1 MLAKLQQI
9 QDKYL
14 AMEARM
20 ADPSVLSD
28 PAAYSALMRE
38 YKKLTPIMEA
48 YAAYLRAERDVTD
61 ALELIE
67 IGDAEMK
74 ELAQEELAQAKQTK
88 AHLEDELRLLLRP
101 RNPNEGKNLI
111 VEIRACAGGEEAAL
125 FAGVLYRMYCMYC
138 AKQGFDLSPIHS
150 NPTDL
155 GGFREITFMVK
166 GDEAWSHFRFESGV
180 HRVQRVPETESQGR
194 IQTSTASVAVLTEA
208 DEVEVE
214 IKDSDLIFESC
225 KSSGAGGQHI
235 NKTES
240 AVRLT
245 HKPSGIVIECDQERS
260 QFQNK
265 AKALMLLRTMLYD
278 QKCREQ
284 NEKIAADRK
293 GQVGSGDRSEK
304 IRTYN
309 YPQSRVTDH
318 RIGVSVFNIDAF
330 VDGDMT
336 PIIEPLMTAQA
347 ALDLQNSDNA

>member
-1 MLAKLQQI
+1 MLQRLQELY
-9 QDKYL
+9 DKYL

-28 PAAYSALMRE
+28 PGAYSALMRE

-48 YAAYLRAERDVTD
+48 YTAYLQADRNLAD
-61 ALELIE
+61 ALELADS
-67 IGDAEMK
+67 GDPELR
-74 ELAQEELAQAKQTK
+74 ELAQEELADAKMQK
-88 AHLEDELRLLLRP
+88 AMLEDQLKLLLRP

-138 AKQGFDLSPIHS
+138 AKQGFDLSPIHA

-155 GGFREITFMVK
+155 GGYREITFMVK
-166 GDEAWSHFRFESGV
+166 GAEAWSHFRFESGV

-214 IKDSDLIFESC
+214 IKDSDLVFESC

-265 AKALMLLRTMLYD
+265 ARALMLLRTMLYD

-293 GQVGSGDRSEK
+293 GQVGTGDRSEK

-336 PIIEPLMTAQA
+336 PIIEPLMNAQA
-347 ALDLQNSDNA
+347 ALDLQNSQG

>member
-1 MLAKLQQI
+1 M
-9 QDKYL
+9 
-14 AMEARM
+14 AMEAKM
-20 ADPSVLSD
+20 ADPGVLSD
-28 PAAYSALMRE
+28 PTAYSALMRD
-38 YKKLTPIMEA
+38 YKKLTPIIET
-48 YAAYLRAERDVTD
+48 YTAYLRADRDVND

-67 IGDAEMK
+67 SGDAEMK
-74 ELAQEELAQAKQTK
+74 ALAQEELAEAKQKK
-88 AHLEDELRLLLRP
+88 AVLEDELKLLLRP

-166 GDEAWSHFRFESGV
+166 GEEAWSHFRFESGV

-214 IKDSDLIFESC
+214 IKDSDLVFESC

-330 VDGDMT
+330 VDGDMG
-336 PIIEPLMTAQA
+336 PIIGPLMTAQA
-347 ALDLQNSDNA
+347 ALDLQNNN

>member
-1 MLAKLQQI
+1 MLHKLEQTR
-9 QDKYL
+9 DKYL

-48 YAAYLRAERDVTD
+48 YEAYMRAEQNVQD
-61 ALELIE
+61 ALELLDM
-67 IGDAEMK
+67 GDPELKEM
-74 ELAQEELAQAKQTK
+74 AQEELADAKQTK
-88 AHLEDELRLLLRP
+88 AALEQQLKLLLRP
-101 RNPNEGKNLI
+101 RNPNEGKNLV

-138 AKQGFDLSPIHS
+138 AKQGFDLSPLHA

-155 GGFREITFMVK
+155 GGYREITFTVK
-166 GDEAWSHFRFESGV
+166 GEEAWSHFRFESGV

-214 IKDSDLIFESC
+214 IKDSDLVYESC

-245 HKPSGIVIECDQERS
+245 HKPTGIVIECDQERS

-347 ALDLQNSDNA
+347 ALDLQNSEQ

>member
-1 MLAKLQQI
+1 
-9 QDKYL
+9 
-14 AMEARM
+14 M

-38 YKKLTPIMEA
+38 YKKLTPMMEA
-48 YAAYLRAERDVTD
+48 YEAYMRAEQNVQD
-61 ALELIE
+61 ALELLDM
-67 IGDAEMK
+67 GDPELKEM
-74 ELAQEELAQAKQTK
+74 AQEELADAKQTK
-88 AHLEDELRLLLRP
+88 AALEQQLKLLLRP
-101 RNPNEGKNLI
+101 RNPNEGKNLV

-138 AKQGFDLSPIHS
+138 AKQGFDLSPLHA

-155 GGFREITFMVK
+155 GGYREITFTVK
-166 GDEAWSHFRFESGV
+166 GEEAWSHFRFESGV

-214 IKDSDLIFESC
+214 IKDCDLVYESC

-245 HKPSGIVIECDQERS
+245 HKPTGIVIECDQERS

-347 ALDLQNSDNA
+347 ALDLQNSEQ

>member
-1 MLAKLQQI
+1 MLHKLEQTR
-9 QDKYL
+9 DKYL

-48 YAAYLRAERDVTD
+48 YEAYMRAEQNVQD
-61 ALELIE
+61 ALELLDM
-67 IGDAEMK
+67 GDPELKEM
-74 ELAQEELAQAKQTK
+74 AQEELADAKQTK
-88 AHLEDELRLLLRP
+88 AALEQQLKLLLRP
-101 RNPNEGKNLI
+101 RNPNEGKNLV

-138 AKQGFDLSPIHS
+138 AKQGFDLSPLHA

-155 GGFREITFMVK
+155 GGYREITFTVK
-166 GDEAWSHFRFESGV
+166 GEEAWSHFRFESGV

-214 IKDSDLIFESC
+214 IKDSDLLYESC

-245 HKPSGIVIECDQERS
+245 HKPTGIVIECDQERS

-347 ALDLQNSDNA
+347 ALDLQNSEQ

>member
-1 MLAKLQQI
+1 MLGKLEQI
-9 QDKYL
+9 KDKYL

-20 ADPSVLSD
+20 ADPSVLCD

-38 YKKLTPIMEA
+38 YKKLTPIIDTYTA
-48 YAAYLRAERDVTD
+48 YQRTEQDVAD

-67 IGDAEMK
+67 LGDAEMK
-74 ELAQEELAQAKQTK
+74 QLAQEELARAKQTK
-88 AHLEDELRLLLRP
+88 EQLEQQLRLLLRP
-101 RNPNEGKNLI
+101 RNPNEGKNLV

-138 AKQGFDLSPIHS
+138 AKQGFELSPVHS

-155 GGFREITFMVK
+155 GGFREITFTVK
-166 GDEAWSHFRFESGV
+166 GEEAWSHFRFESGV

-214 IKDSDLIFESC
+214 IKDSDLVYESC

-347 ALDLQNSDNA
+347 ALDLQNSDQ

>member
-1 MLAKLQQI
+1 MLHKLEQI
-9 QDKYL
+9 KDKYL

-48 YAAYLRAERDVTD
+48 YTAYLRAEQNVAE

-67 IGDAEMK
+67 SGDP
-74 ELAQEELAQAKQTK
+74 ELKALAGEELAQAKQEK
-88 AHLEDELRLLLRP
+88 ARLEQELKLLLRP
-101 RNPNEGKNLI
+101 RNPNEGKNLV

-138 AKQGFDLSPIHS
+138 AKQGFDLSPLHA

-155 GGFREITFMVK
+155 GGYREITFTVK
-166 GDEAWSHFRFESGV
+166 GEEAWSHFRFESGV

-214 IKDSDLIFESC
+214 IKDSDLIYESC

-318 RIGVSVFNIDAF
+318 RIGVSVYNIDAF

-347 ALDLQNSDNA
+347 ALDLQNSEN

>member
-1 MLAKLQQI
+1 
-9 QDKYL
+9 
-14 AMEARM
+14 M

-28 PAAYSALMRE
+28 PAAYSALMRD

-48 YAAYLRAERDVTD
+48 YEAYMRAEQDVQD
-61 ALELIE
+61 ALELLDM
-67 IGDAEMK
+67 GDPELKEM
-74 ELAQEELAQAKQTK
+74 AQEELAAAKQTK
-88 AHLEDELRLLLRP
+88 AALEQQLKLLLRP
-101 RNPNEGKNLI
+101 RNPNEGKNLV

-138 AKQGFDLSPIHS
+138 AKQGFDLSPLHA

-155 GGFREITFMVK
+155 GGYREITFTVK
-166 GDEAWSHFRFESGV
+166 GEEAWTPFRFESGV
-180 HRVQRVPETESQGR
+180 HPVQPVPETESQGR

-214 IKDSDLIFESC
+214 IKDSDLVYESC

-245 HKPSGIVIECDQERS
+245 HKPTGIVIECDQERS

-347 ALDLQNSDNA
+347 ALDLQNSEQ